1 MTYFSLP
8 QDNNSI
14 SSLFHYLRIK
24 KDTFCHN
31 NLFCSLGIG
40 IYNLWKSVVP
50 RYIGV
55 TSASKVPSADLI
67 ATCIFHL
74 IKVNTYIFS
83 LQNKRR
89 VLFHPSK
96 CDCCPCKT
104 GIQPIT
110 FVLLDRPRSAGG
122 TAARDAA
129 TVEQSSALTFQ
140 HLRQLT
146 MNQCLKK
153 LVASWPQR
161 SKRCLEKMWGEF
173 LCFKFSLSCIWSQ
186 SML

>member
-14 SSLFHYLRIK
+14 SSLFHYLIP
-24 KDTFCHN
+24 
-31 NLFCSLGIG
+31 G

-67 ATCIFHL
+67 AICIFHL

-146 MNQCLKK
+146 INQCLKK
-153 LVASWPQR
+153 LVAS
-161 SKRCLEKMWGEF
+161 
-173 LCFKFSLSCIWSQ
+173 
-186 SML
+186 